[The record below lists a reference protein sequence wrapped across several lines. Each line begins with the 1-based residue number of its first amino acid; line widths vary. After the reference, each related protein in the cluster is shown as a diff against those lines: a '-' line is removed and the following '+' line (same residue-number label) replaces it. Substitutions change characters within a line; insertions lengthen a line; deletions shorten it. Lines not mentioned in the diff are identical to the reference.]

1 MSESK
6 GRLIPVDVYDRE
18 GNMLRVEFS
27 DSTGNHVLDAQWD
40 ENDEQSSENRVA
52 FRKWAYNH
60 LRNQGWEIL
69 K

>member
-1 MSESK
+1 MSK
-6 GRLIPVDVYDRE
+6 GKAIPVDVYDRE

-27 DSTGNHVLDAQWD
+27 DGQGNHILDAVWD
-40 ENDEQSSENRVA
+40 ESDAQTSENREQ
-52 FRKWAYNH
+52 FRKWSYNF

>member
-1 MSESK
+1 MSK

-27 DSTGNHVLDAQWD
+27 DSDGNHVMDAVWD
-40 ENDEQSSENRVA
+40 ESDEQTSENRTF
-52 FRKWAYNH
+52 FRKWAYNF

>member
-1 MSESK
+1 MK
-6 GRLIPVDVYDRE
+6 RAIPVDVYEDGDLIRI
-18 GNMLRVEFS
+18 EFA
-27 DSTGNHVLDAQWD
+27 DASGEHIVDAVWD
-40 ENDEQSSENRVA
+40 ESDEQTSENRVA

>member
-1 MSESK
+1 MSDSK
-6 GRLIPVDVYDRE
+6 GRLIPVDVYDRD
-18 GNMLRVEFS
+18 GNMIRVEFS
-27 DSTGNHVLDAQWD
+27 DKNGDHVLDVVWD
-40 ENDEQSSENRVA
+40 ENEEQSSENRVA